1 MRGSRTIGSGA
12 RGLAAAWWLPRA
24 MLILGLA
31 GAVSL
36 VLAEFSTIAS
46 VEIPGRTCS
55 EVADL
60 RAVDRCEL
68 SGFERHGGALLL
80 LAGLAVVLVVGPAGG
95 GSRPAAAAL
104 IVIAAI
110 TLALA
115 LLRDLPEA
123 NEVGVVGIAYEGAAG
138 TPGPGLYLE
147 IGGGLLLAGA
157 GALALARRRA

>member
-1 MRGSRTIGSGA
+1 MRVSGTIGSA

-24 MLILGLA
+24 VLILGLA

-36 VLAEFSTIAS
+36 VLTEFST
-46 VEIPGRTCS
+46 
-55 EVADL
+55 
-60 RAVDRCEL
+60 
-68 SGFERHGGALLL
+68 
-80 LAGLAVVLVVGPAGG
+80 
-95 GSRPAAAAL
+95 
-104 IVIAAI
+104 IAAI

-138 TPGPGLYLE
+138 TAGPGLYLE

-157 GALALARRRA
+157 GALAVARRRA